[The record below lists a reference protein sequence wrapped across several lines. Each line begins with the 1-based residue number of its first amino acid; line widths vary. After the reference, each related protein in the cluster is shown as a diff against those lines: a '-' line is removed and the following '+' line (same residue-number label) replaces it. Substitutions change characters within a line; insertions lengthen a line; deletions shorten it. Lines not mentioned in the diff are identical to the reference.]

1 MCDETFEQLYFII
14 KKVLLHLKSDNN
26 CNSYVLHQSSAHF
39 LYEGAYFTH
48 TNTDT
53 TQTHTR
59 KQNAKVHC
67 EIERAIVIG
76 TWGHTSDKVNKEKC
90 TQLEPSNLFVET
102 FEEKKQNKRKY
113 KTALVKQKKKSNKN
127 SKILSVL
134 SFIQQT
140 S

>member
-1 MCDETFEQLYFII
+1 MSCTRA
-14 KKVLLHLKSDNN
+14 
-26 CNSYVLHQSSAHF
+26 AHIF
-39 LYEGAYFTH
+39 CTKAHILQH
-48 TNTDT
+48 K
-53 TQTHTR
+53 HTR

-102 FEEKKQNKRKY
+102 FEEK
-113 KTALVKQKKKSNKN
+113 QKKIQN
-127 SKILSVL
+127 S
-134 SFIQQT
+134 T

>member
-1 MCDETFEQLYFII
+1 MSCTRAAHIFCTKAHI
-14 KKVLLHLKSDNN
+14 LH
-26 CNSYVLHQSSAHF
+26 
-39 LYEGAYFTH
+39 
-48 TNTDT
+48 
-53 TQTHTR
+53 TQTQIQHKNTR

-102 FEEKKQNKRKY
+102 FEEK
-113 KTALVKQKKKSNKN
+113 QKKIQN
-127 SKILSVL
+127 S
-134 SFIQQT
+134 T